1 MNYICQFLE
10 KLEYKLNM
18 NFIMKKLI
26 FTLAIGLGVFSSAVA
41 QDAKMWVGGTVGLWS
56 SKTKGADSEL
66 SFKVMPEFGYIVND
80 NLAVGISL
88 GAAHTH
94 AATVAGET
102 LAPSLNFDGS
112 SSISGSANIYKIK
125 PFARY
130 SFLKGTLGALFVDGG
145 VGYERVVYNGQ
156 NIKGY
161 GLEAGFR
168 PGFALNVSSKLA
180 LISKIGFLGYQYA
193 KAGDAKVNSF
203 GFDLDMDNV
212 EFGVSYKF

>member
-1 MNYICQFLE
+1 
-10 KLEYKLNM
+10 M

-26 FTLAIGLGVFSSAVA
+26 FTLAIGLGIFSSAVA

-56 SKTKGADSEL
+56 SKTKIADTKGSSEL
-66 SFKVMPEFGYIVND
+66 SFKVMPEFGYIIND
-80 NLAVGISL
+80 DVAVGITL

-94 AATVAGET
+94 T
-102 LAPSLNFDGS
+102 GS
-112 SSISGSANIYKIK
+112 TQFEGTTSGSKSANIYKVR
-125 PFARY
+125 PFVRY

-145 VGYERVVYNGQ
+145 FGYDRTHYNGGG
-156 NIKGY
+156 NAY
-161 GLEAGFR
+161 GIDAGFR

-180 LISKIGFLGYQYA
+180 LISKIGFLGYEYS
-193 KAGDAKVNSF
+193 KGGDAKTNSF